1 MPTTKLAFAL
11 AATLAVSLGACA
23 HKPKAVAEAVAAP
36 PRTETPADRPAS
48 SAPGFAAPAT
58 PLQAAFAAEAG
69 ERVYFALDSHV
80 LDDAARSTLAQQ
92 AAWLTRH
99 PEVRAL
105 IAGNCDERGTREYNL
120 ALGARRAHAARAYLV
135 AQGVEATRVETI
147 SYGKEKPLD
156 PASTEEA
163 WAQNRNAGT
172 VVMDLT
178 GR

>member
-1 MPTTKLAFAL
+1 MPTTKLAVAL

-23 HKPKAVAEAVAAP
+23 HKPKAVAVAAP
-36 PRTETPADRPAS
+36 PRTETPAERPAP
-48 SAPGFAAPAT
+48 SASGFAAPAT
-58 PLQAAFAAEAG
+58 PLQAAFAADAG
-69 ERVYFALDSHV
+69 ERVYFALDSHA
-80 LDDAARSTLAQQ
+80 LDDAARWTLAQQ
-92 AAWLTRH
+92 AAWLARH

-135 AQGVEATRVETI
+135 AQGVEATRLETI

-163 WAQNRNAGT
+163 WTRNRNAGT
-172 VVMDLT
+172 VVMDLAA
-178 GR
+178 R